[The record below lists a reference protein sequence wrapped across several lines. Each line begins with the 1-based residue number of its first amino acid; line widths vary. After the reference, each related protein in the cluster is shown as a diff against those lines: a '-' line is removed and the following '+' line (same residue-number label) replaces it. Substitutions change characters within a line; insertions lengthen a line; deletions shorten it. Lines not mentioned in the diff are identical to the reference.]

1 MGCEGVDKARGAAL
15 AGTAGRNLREAD
27 LRGPV
32 EGVCYG
38 LCPPQKTLKSL
49 ALQYL

>member
-1 MGCEGVDKARGAAL
+1 MGCAGVDEARGVAL
-15 AGTAGRNLREAD
+15 GGPEGRNLQEAD
-27 LRGPV
+27 LRIPV

-49 ALQYL
+49 APQYL